1 MMHEHAFDDA
11 PRLLTSKQAA
21 AQLNI
26 SPRKLWSLTNAKKI
40 ASVRIGRCV
49 RYDAQD
55 IRSFIDK
62 NRGNTRS

>member
-1 MMHEHAFDDA
+1 MQEIAFEEK
-11 PRLLTSKQAA
+11 PQLLTSKQAA

-26 SPRKLWSLTNAKKI
+26 SPRKLWALTNSKKI

-55 IRSFIDK
+55 LRAFIDK
-62 NRGNTRS
+62 NRGSARS